1 MRDSIGIRAKLAAS
15 KTMREG
21 ETDMDI
27 GFIGLGQMGFHM
39 ARRLV
44 EAGHRVIVFDTRR
57 EAVDRLTALGAHAA
71 QSPRDMADQVET
83 VMASL
88 PTPDIVLAVATGP
101 DGVIEGKRVRRFVD
115 LSTTGAVMAKRIFAA
130 LKEKNIVQIDCPVS
144 GGVTGAAKGTLALM
158 VSGPRAE
165 VDAIAPLLPA
175 IGKTFIISERPGAG
189 QTMKLCNNYLSAAA
203 MTATSEAM
211 VMGVKAGLDP
221 RIMLDVIN
229 SGTGR
234 NTATEDKFGR
244 VVLPRTFNLGFTV
257 GLMTKDL
264 KLCLS
269 EGKALGVPMDV
280 AEAVTRLLQTACDEN
295 GPDKDLTTVV
305 QPVERRAGVEVR
317 APGESGTLGK

>member
-1 MRDSIGIRAKLAAS
+1 M
-15 KTMREG
+15 
-21 ETDMDI
+21 DM

-44 EAGHRVIVFDTRR
+44 EAGHRVMVFDVSS
-57 EAVDRLTALGAHAA
+57 EAIDRLTALGAQAVA
-71 QSPRDMADQVET
+71 SPRAMADEVET

-101 DGVIEGKRVRRFVD
+101 DGVIEGRRVRRFVD

-130 LKEKNIVQIDCPVS
+130 LAAKNIVQIDCPVS

-158 VSGPRAE
+158 VSGPREE
-165 VDAIAPLLPA
+165 VRAIEPLLPA
-175 IGKTFIISERPGAG
+175 IGRTFFIGERPGAG
-189 QTMKLCNNYLSAAA
+189 QTMKLCNNFLSAAA

-229 SGTGR
+229 AGTGR

-244 VVLPRTFNLGFTV
+244 VVLPRAFNLGFTV
-257 GLMTKDL
+257 GLMNKDL
-264 KLCLS
+264 KLCLA
-269 EGKALGVPMDV
+269 EGKALGVPMEV
-280 AEAVTRLLQTACDEN
+280 AETVAHMLQIACDEN

-317 APGESGTLGK
+317 APREGGPLGK

>member
-1 MRDSIGIRAKLAAS
+1 
-15 KTMREG
+15 
-21 ETDMDI
+21 MDI

-57 EAVDRLTALGAHAA
+57 EAVDRLTALGANAA

-101 DGVIEGKRVRRFVD
+101 DGVIAGKRVRRFVD

-144 GGVTGAAKGTLALM
+144 GGVTGAANGTLALM

-175 IGKTFIISERPGAG
+175 IGKTFIISDRPGAG

-269 EGKALGVPMDV
+269 EGKSLGVPMDV

>member
-1 MRDSIGIRAKLAAS
+1 
-15 KTMREG
+15 
-21 ETDMDI
+21 MDI
-27 GFIGLGQMGFHM
+27 GFIGLGQMGHHM

-44 EAGHRVIVFDTRR
+44 EAGHRVIVHDTRP
-57 EAVDRLTALGAHAA
+57 EAIDRLVKLGAQAGA
-71 QSPRDMADQVET
+71 SPRAIADEVET
-83 VMASL
+83 VMVSL

-115 LSTTGAVMAKRIFAA
+115 LSTTGAVMAKRIFDL
-130 LKEKNIVQIDCPVS
+130 LKAKNIVQIDCPVS
-144 GGVTGAAKGTLALM
+144 GGTTGAAKGTLALM

-165 VDAIAPLLPA
+165 VKAIEPLLPA
-175 IGKTFIISERPGAG
+175 IGKTFFIGEQPGAG
-189 QTMKLCNNYLSAAA
+189 QTMKLCNNFLSATA

-257 GLMTKDL
+257 GLMNKDL
-264 KLCLS
+264 KLCLA
-269 EGKALGVPMDV
+269 EGKALGVPMEV
-280 AEAVTRLLQTACDEN
+280 AETVTRMLQIACDEN

-317 APGESGTLGK
+317 APRDAGPMGK

>member
-1 MRDSIGIRAKLAAS
+1 
-15 KTMREG
+15 
-21 ETDMDI
+21 MDI

-39 ARRLV
+39 ARRLA
-44 EAGHRVIVFDTRR
+44 EAGHRLTVFDTQR
-57 EAVDRLTALGAHAA
+57 AAMDRLTALGAQAA
-71 QSPRDMADQVET
+71 ASPREVADQAET
-83 VMASL
+83 MMVSL

-101 DGVIEGKRVRRFVD
+101 GGAIEGKRVRRFVD
-115 LSTTGAVMAKRIFAA
+115 LSTTGAVMAKRTFEL
-130 LKEKNIVQIDCPVS
+130 LKAKNIVQIDCPVS
-144 GGVTGAAKGTLALM
+144 GGTTGAEKGTLALM

-165 VDAIAPLLPA
+165 VKAIEPALAA
-175 IGKTFIISERPGAG
+175 IGKFFFISEKPGAG
-189 QTMKLCNNYLSAAA
+189 QTMKLCNNFLSAAA

-244 VVLPRTFNLGFTV
+244 VVLPRLFNLGFTV

-264 KLCLS
+264 KLCLG
-269 EGKALGVPMDV
+269 EGKALGVPMEV

-295 GPDKDLTTVV
+295 GADKDLTTVV
-305 QPVERRAGVEVR
+305 QAVERRAGVEVR
-317 APGESGTLGK
+317 VPRESGPLGK

>member
-1 MRDSIGIRAKLAAS
+1 
-15 KTMREG
+15 
-21 ETDMDI
+21 MDV

-44 EAGHRVIVFDTRR
+44 EAGHRVVVFDTNA
-57 EAVDRLTALGAHAA
+57 EAVARLTALGARSAG
-71 QSPRDMADQVET
+71 SPRAIADEVET
-83 VMASL
+83 VFASL
-88 PTPDIVLAVATGP
+88 PTPDIVLGVATGSN
-101 DGVIEGKRVRRFVD
+101 GVIEGKRVRRFID
-115 LSTTGAVMAKRIFAA
+115 LSTTGAAMAQRIFDL
-130 LKEKNIVQIDCPVS
+130 LKAKNIVQIDCPVS
-144 GGVTGAAKGTLALM
+144 GGTTGAEKGTLALM
-158 VSGPRAE
+158 MSGPRSE
-165 VDAIAPLLPA
+165 VKAIEPLLPA
-175 IGKTFIISERPGAG
+175 IGKTFFISERPGAG
-189 QTMKLCNNYLSAAA
+189 QTMKLCNNFLSAAA

-257 GLMTKDL
+257 GLMNKDV
-264 KLCLS
+264 KLCLA
-269 EGKALGVPMDV
+269 EAKALGVPMEV
-280 AEAVTRLLQTACDEN
+280 AEAVGRMLQIACDEN

-317 APGESGTLGK
+317 TPDGGGPVGK

>member
-1 MRDSIGIRAKLAAS
+1 
-15 KTMREG
+15 
-21 ETDMDI
+21 MDI

-44 EAGHRVIVFDTRR
+44 EAGHGLVVFDTRR
-57 EAVDRLTALGAHAA
+57 EAVERLTALGAQAA
-71 QSPRDMADQVET
+71 GSPREIADAVET
-83 VMASL
+83 VMVSL
-88 PTPDIVLAVATGP
+88 PTPDVVLAVATGP
-101 DGVIEGKRVRRFVD
+101 GGVIEGKRVRRFVD
-115 LSTTGAVMAKRIFAA
+115 LSTTGAVTA
-130 LKEKNIVQIDCPVS
+130 
-144 GGVTGAAKGTLALM
+144 
-158 VSGPRAE
+158 SGPRAE
-165 VDAIAPLLPA
+165 VNAIEPALAA
-175 IGKTFIISERPGAG
+175 IGKTFFISERPGAG
-189 QTMKLCNNYLSAAA
+189 QTMKLCNNFLSAAA

-234 NTATEDKFGR
+234 NTATEDKFGL

-264 KLCLS
+264 KLCLG
-269 EGKALGVPMDV
+269 EGKALGVPMQV
-280 AEAVTRLLQTACDEN
+280 AEAVTQLLQTACDEN

-317 APGESGTLGK
+317 APRASGPLPK

>member
-1 MRDSIGIRAKLAAS
+1 
-15 KTMREG
+15 
-21 ETDMDI
+21 MDI

-44 EAGHRVIVFDTRR
+44 EAGHRLVVFDTRR
-57 EAVDRLTALGAHAA
+57 EAVDRLTALGAKSVDSARA
-71 QSPRDMADQVET
+71 VADEVET

-88 PTPDIVLAVATGP
+88 PTPDIVLAVATGAG
-101 DGVIEGKRVRRFVD
+101 GVIEGKRVRRFVD
-115 LSTTGAVMAKRIFAA
+115 LSTTGAVMAKRIFEA
-130 LKEKNIVQIDCPVS
+130 LKAKTIVQIDCPVS

-158 VSGPRAE
+158 VSGPRKE
-165 VDAIAPLLPA
+165 VSAIEPALKA
-175 IGKTFIISERPGAG
+175 IGRAFFISERPGAG
-189 QTMKLCNNYLSAAA
+189 QTMKLCNNFLAAAA

-264 KLCLS
+264 KLCLG
-269 EGKALGVPMDV
+269 EGKALGVPMEV
-280 AEAVTRLLQTACDEN
+280 AEAVTRALQTACDEN
-295 GPDKDLTTVV
+295 GPDADLTTVV
-305 QPVERRAGVEVR
+305 QPIERRAGVEVR
-317 APGESGTLGK
+317 PPRDGGALGK

>member
-1 MRDSIGIRAKLAAS
+1 
-15 KTMREG
+15 
-21 ETDMDI
+21 MDI

-44 EAGHRVIVFDTRR
+44 EAGHRVIVFDVRR
-57 EAVDRLTALGAHAA
+57 EAIERLTALGARAA
-71 QSPRDMADQVET
+71 ASPRVLADEVET

-88 PTPDIVLAVATGP
+88 PTPDVVLAVAAGAG
-101 DGVIEGKRVRRFVD
+101 GVIEGKRVRRFVD
-115 LSTTGAVMAKRIFAA
+115 LSTTGAVMAKRIFEA
-130 LKEKNIVQIDCPVS
+130 LKAKNIAQIDCPVS
-144 GGVTGAAKGTLALM
+144 GGVTGASKGTLALM
-158 VSGPRAE
+158 VSGARAE
-165 VDAIAPLLPA
+165 VDAIAPALAA
-175 IGKTFIISERPGAG
+175 IGKTFFIGERPGAG
-189 QTMKLCNNYLSAAA
+189 QTMKLCNNFLSAAA

-229 SGTGR
+229 AGTGR

-257 GLMTKDL
+257 GLMSKDL
-264 KLCLS
+264 KLCLA
-269 EGKALGVPMDV
+269 EGKALGVPMEV
-280 AEAVTRLLQTACDEN
+280 AETVTRMLQIACDEN

-317 APGESGTLGK
+317 APRADAPVGK

>member
-1 MRDSIGIRAKLAAS
+1 
-15 KTMREG
+15 
-21 ETDMDI
+21 MDI

-44 EAGHRVIVFDTRR
+44 EAGHGVTVFDTRR
-57 EAVDRLTALGAHAA
+57 EAVDRLVELGARAA
-71 QSPRDMADQVET
+71 GSPRAMADQVET

-88 PTPDIVLAVATGP
+88 PTPDIVLAVATGV

-115 LSTTGAVMAKRIFAA
+115 LSTTGAVMAKRIFEA
-130 LKEKNIVQIDCPVS
+130 LKAKNIVQIDCPVS

-165 VDAIAPLLPA
+165 VNAIEPLLPA
-175 IGKTFIISERPGAG
+175 IGKTFLISEQPGAG

-244 VVLPRTFNLGFTV
+244 VVLPRAFNLGFTV

-269 EGKALGVPMDV
+269 EGQALGVPMDV

-295 GPDKDLTTVV
+295 GPDKDLSTVV

-317 APGESGTLGK
+317 APHEGAPLGK

>member
-1 MRDSIGIRAKLAAS
+1 
-15 KTMREG
+15 
-21 ETDMDI
+21 MDI

-44 EAGHRVIVFDTRR
+44 EAGHRLVVFDTRR
-57 EAVDRLTALGAHAA
+57 EAIERLTALGAQAA
-71 QSPRDMADQVET
+71 ASPRELADAVET
-83 VMASL
+83 VMVSL
-88 PTPDIVLAVATGP
+88 PTPDVVLAVAAGAG
-101 DGVIEGKRVRRFVD
+101 GVIEGKRVRRFVD
-115 LSTTGAVMAKRIFAA
+115 LSTTGAVMAKRIFEA
-130 LKEKNIVQIDCPVS
+130 LKARNIVQIDCPVS

-158 VSGPRAE
+158 ASGPRAE
-165 VDAIAPLLPA
+165 INAIEPALAA
-175 IGKTFIISERPGAG
+175 IGKIFFISVRPGAG
-189 QTMKLCNNYLSAAA
+189 QTMKLCNNFLSAAA

-264 KLCLS
+264 KLCLG
-269 EGKALGVPMDV
+269 EGKALGVPMQV

-317 APGESGTLGK
+317 APRTSGPLPK

>member
-1 MRDSIGIRAKLAAS
+1 
-15 KTMREG
+15 
-21 ETDMDI
+21 MDI

-44 EAGHRVIVFDTRR
+44 EAGHRLVAFDTRR
-57 EAVDRLTALGAHAA
+57 EPLDRLTAMGAQAA
-71 QSPRDMADQVET
+71 GSAREIADEVET

-88 PTPDIVLAVATGP
+88 PTPEIVLEVASGEG
-101 DGVIEGKRVRRFVD
+101 GVIEGKRVRRFVD
-115 LSTTGAVMAKRIFAA
+115 LSTTGAVMAKRIFEM
-130 LKEKNIVQIDCPVS
+130 LKQRNMVQIDCPVS

-165 VDAIAPLLPA
+165 VTAIEPALAA
-175 IGKTFIISERPGAG
+175 IGRMFFISEQPGAG
-189 QTMKLCNNYLSAAA
+189 QTMKLCNNFLSAAA

-221 RIMLDVIN
+221 RTMLDVIN

-244 VVLPRTFNLGFTV
+244 VVLPRAFNLGFTV

-264 KLCLS
+264 KLCLG
-269 EGKALGVPMDV
+269 EGKALGVPMHV
-280 AEAVTRLLQTACDEN
+280 AEAVTRLLQLACDEN

-305 QPVERRAGVEVR
+305 PAVERRAGVEVR
-317 APGESGTLGK
+317 TPRDSGPVGK

>member
-1 MRDSIGIRAKLAAS
+1 
-15 KTMREG
+15 
-21 ETDMDI
+21 
-27 GFIGLGQMGFHM
+27 
-39 ARRLV
+39 
-44 EAGHRVIVFDTRR
+44 
-57 EAVDRLTALGAHAA
+57 
-71 QSPRDMADQVET
+71 
-83 VMASL
+83 
-88 PTPDIVLAVATGP
+88 
-101 DGVIEGKRVRRFVD
+101 
-115 LSTTGAVMAKRIFAA
+115 
-130 LKEKNIVQIDCPVS
+130 
-144 GGVTGAAKGTLALM
+144 
-158 VSGPRAE
+158 
-165 VDAIAPLLPA
+165 
-175 IGKTFIISERPGAG
+175 
-189 QTMKLCNNYLSAAA
+189 MKLCNNYLSAAA

-244 VVLPRTFNLGFTV
+244 VVLPRTFNLGFAV

-295 GPDKDLTTVV
+295 GADKDLSTVV

-317 APGESGTLGK
+317 TPGESAPLGK

>member
-1 MRDSIGIRAKLAAS
+1 
-15 KTMREG
+15 
-21 ETDMDI
+21 MDI

-101 DGVIEGKRVRRFVD
+101 DGVIAGKRVRRFVD

-175 IGKTFIISERPGAG
+175 IGKTFIISDRPGAG

-269 EGKALGVPMDV
+269 EGKSLGVPMDV

-317 APGESGTLGK
+317 APREGGPLGK

>member
-1 MRDSIGIRAKLAAS
+1 
-15 KTMREG
+15 
-21 ETDMDI
+21 MDI

-101 DGVIEGKRVRRFVD
+101 DGVIAGKRVRRFVD

-175 IGKTFIISERPGAG
+175 IGKTFIISDRPGAG

-269 EGKALGVPMDV
+269 EGKSLGVPMDV

>member
-1 MRDSIGIRAKLAAS
+1 
-15 KTMREG
+15 
-21 ETDMDI
+21 MDI

-44 EAGHRVIVFDTRR
+44 EAGHHVTLFDVRS
-57 EAVDRLTALGAHAA
+57 EAINRLTALGARAVA
-71 QSPRDMADQVET
+71 SPRAVADEVET

-88 PTPDIVLAVATGP
+88 PTPDIVLAVATGA
-101 DGVIEGKRVRRFVD
+101 DGVIEGGRVRRFVD

-130 LKEKNIVQIDCPVS
+130 LAAKNIVQIDCPVS

-158 VSGPRAE
+158 VSGPREE
-165 VDAIAPLLPA
+165 VRAIEPLLPA
-175 IGKTFIISERPGAG
+175 IGKTFFIGERPGAG
-189 QTMKLCNNYLSAAA
+189 QTMKLCNNFLSAAA

-229 SGTGR
+229 AGTGR

-244 VVLPRTFNLGFTV
+244 VVLPRAFNLGFTV
-257 GLMTKDL
+257 GLMNKDL
-264 KLCLS
+264 KLCLA
-269 EGKALGVPMDV
+269 EGKALGVPMEV
-280 AEAVTRLLQTACDEN
+280 AETVAHMLQIACDEN

-317 APGESGTLGK
+317 APREGGPLGK

>member
-1 MRDSIGIRAKLAAS
+1 
-15 KTMREG
+15 
-21 ETDMDI
+21 MDI

-44 EAGHRVIVFDTRR
+44 EAGHGVMVFDVRS
-57 EAVDRLTALGAHAA
+57 EAIDRLTALGARAA
-71 QSPRDMADQVET
+71 ASPRAMADEVET

-101 DGVIEGKRVRRFVD
+101 DGVIEGRRVRRFVD
-115 LSTTGAVMAKRIFAA
+115 LSTTGALMAKRIFAA
-130 LKEKNIVQIDCPVS
+130 LAAKSIVQIDCPVS

-165 VDAIAPLLPA
+165 VRAIEPVLPA
-175 IGKTFIISERPGAG
+175 IGRTFFIGERPGAG
-189 QTMKLCNNYLSAAA
+189 QTMKLCNNFLSAAA

-229 SGTGR
+229 AGTGR

-244 VVLPRTFNLGFTV
+244 VVLPRAFNLGFTV

-264 KLCLS
+264 KLCLA
-269 EGKALGVPMDV
+269 EGKALGVPMEV
-280 AEAVTRLLQTACDEN
+280 AETVTHMLQIACDEN

-317 APGESGTLGK
+317 APREGGPLGK

>member
-1 MRDSIGIRAKLAAS
+1 
-15 KTMREG
+15 
-21 ETDMDI
+21 MDI

-88 PTPDIVLAVATGP
+88 PTPDIVLAVATGA

-115 LSTTGAVMAKRIFAA
+115 LSTTGAVMAKRIFEA
-130 LKEKNIVQIDCPVS
+130 LKAKNIVQIDSPVS

-165 VDAIAPLLPA
+165 VAAIEPLLPA
-175 IGKTFIISERPGAG
+175 IGKTFLISEQPGAG

-244 VVLPRTFNLGFTV
+244 VVLPRAFNLGFTV

-269 EGKALGVPMDV
+269 EGQALGVPMDV

>member
-1 MRDSIGIRAKLAAS
+1 
-15 KTMREG
+15 
-21 ETDMDI
+21 MDI

-44 EAGHRVIVFDTRR
+44 EAGHGLVVFDTRR
-57 EAVDRLTALGAHAA
+57 EAVERLTALGAKAA
-71 QSPRDMADQVET
+71 GSPREIADVVET
-83 VMASL
+83 VMVSL
-88 PTPDIVLAVATGP
+88 PTPDVVLAVATGP
-101 DGVIEGKRVRRFVD
+101 GGVIEGKRVRRFVD
-115 LSTTGAVMAKRIFAA
+115 LSTTGAVMAKRICET
-130 LKEKNIVQIDCPVS
+130 LKGRNIVQIDCPVS

-158 VSGPRAE
+158 ASGPRAE
-165 VDAIAPLLPA
+165 VSGIEPALAA
-175 IGKTFIISERPGAG
+175 IGKTFFISERPGAG
-189 QTMKLCNNYLSAAA
+189 QTMKLCNNFLSATA

-264 KLCLS
+264 KLCLG
-269 EGKALGVPMDV
+269 EGKALGVPMQV
-280 AEAVTRLLQTACDEN
+280 AEAVTQLLETACDEN

-317 APGESGTLGK
+317 APRAGSPLPK

>member
-1 MRDSIGIRAKLAAS
+1 
-15 KTMREG
+15 
-21 ETDMDI
+21 MDI

-57 EAVDRLTALGAHAA
+57 EAVGRLTALGAQAA
-71 QSPRDMADQVET
+71 KSPREMADQVET

-88 PTPDIVLAVATGP
+88 PTPDIVLAVATGA

-115 LSTTGAVMAKRIFAA
+115 LSTTGAVMARRIFEA
-130 LKEKNIVQIDCPVS
+130 LRAKNIVQIDCPVS

-165 VDAIAPLLPA
+165 VNAIEPLLLA
-175 IGKTFIISERPGAG
+175 IGKTFLIGERPGAG

-244 VVLPRTFNLGFTV
+244 VVLPRTFNLGFAV

-295 GPDKDLTTVV
+295 GADKDLSTVV

-317 APGESGTLGK
+317 TPGESGPLGK

>member
-1 MRDSIGIRAKLAAS
+1 
-15 KTMREG
+15 
-21 ETDMDI
+21 MDI

-44 EAGHRVIVFDTRR
+44 EAGHRVMVFDVRS
-57 EAVDRLTALGAHAA
+57 EAVDRLTALGARAA
-71 QSPRDMADQVET
+71 ASPRAMAGEVET

-101 DGVIEGKRVRRFVD
+101 DGVIEGRRVRRFVD
-115 LSTTGAVMAKRIFAA
+115 LSTTGAVMAKRVFAA
-130 LKEKNIVQIDCPVS
+130 LAAKNIVQIDCPVS

-158 VSGPRAE
+158 VSGPREE
-165 VDAIAPLLPA
+165 VGAIEPLLPA
-175 IGKTFIISERPGAG
+175 IGKTFFIGERPGAG
-189 QTMKLCNNYLSAAA
+189 QTMKLCNNFLSAAA

-229 SGTGR
+229 AGTGR

-244 VVLPRTFNLGFTV
+244 VVLPRAFNLGFTV
-257 GLMTKDL
+257 GLMNKDL
-264 KLCLS
+264 KLCLA
-269 EGKALGVPMDV
+269 EGKALGVPMEV
-280 AEAVTRLLQTACDEN
+280 AETVAHMLQIACDEN

-317 APGESGTLGK
+317 APREGGPLGK

>member
-1 MRDSIGIRAKLAAS
+1 
-15 KTMREG
+15 
-21 ETDMDI
+21 MDI

-44 EAGHRVIVFDTRR
+44 EAGHRLVVFDNRR
-57 EAVDRLTALGAHAA
+57 EAIERLTALGAQAA
-71 QSPRDMADQVET
+71 ASARELADAVET
-83 VMASL
+83 VMVSL
-88 PTPDIVLAVATGP
+88 PTPDVVLAVAAGP
-101 DGVIEGKRVRRFVD
+101 GGVIEGKRVRRFVD
-115 LSTTGAVMAKRIFAA
+115 LSTTGAVMAKRIFEA
-130 LKEKNIVQIDCPVS
+130 LKTRNIVQIDCPVS

-158 VSGPRAE
+158 ASGPRAE
-165 VDAIAPLLPA
+165 VNAIEPALAA
-175 IGKTFIISERPGAG
+175 IGKTFFISERPGAG
-189 QTMKLCNNYLSAAA
+189 QTMKLCNNFLSAAA

-264 KLCLS
+264 KLCLG
-269 EGKALGVPMDV
+269 EGKALGVPMQV
-280 AEAVTRLLQTACDEN
+280 AEAVAQLLQTACDEN

-317 APGESGTLGK
+317 APRASGPLPK

>member
-1 MRDSIGIRAKLAAS
+1 
-15 KTMREG
+15 
-21 ETDMDI
+21 MDI

-44 EAGHRVIVFDTRR
+44 EAGHRVTVFDVRR
-57 EAVDRLTALGAHAA
+57 EAIDRLTALGAQAA
-71 QSPRDMADQVET
+71 ASPRAIADEVET

-88 PTPDIVLAVATGP
+88 PTPEIVLAVATGP
-101 DGVIEGKRVRRFVD
+101 DGVVEGRRVRRFVD

-130 LKEKNIVQIDCPVS
+130 LAAKNIVQIDCPVS

-158 VSGPRAE
+158 VSGPREE
-165 VDAIAPLLPA
+165 VRAIEPLLPA
-175 IGKTFIISERPGAG
+175 IGRTFFIGEHPGAG
-189 QTMKLCNNYLSAAA
+189 QTMKLCNNFLSAAA

-229 SGTGR
+229 AGTGR

-244 VVLPRTFNLGFTV
+244 VVLPRAFNLGFTV
-257 GLMTKDL
+257 GLMNKDL
-264 KLCLS
+264 KLCLA
-269 EGKALGVPMDV
+269 EGKALGVPMEV
-280 AEAVTRLLQTACDEN
+280 AETVAHMLQIACDEN

-317 APGESGTLGK
+317 APREGGPLGK

>member
-1 MRDSIGIRAKLAAS
+1 
-15 KTMREG
+15 
-21 ETDMDI
+21 MDI

-44 EAGHRVIVFDTRR
+44 EAGHRLVVFDNRR
-57 EAVDRLTALGAHAA
+57 EAIERLTALGARAA
-71 QSPRDMADQVET
+71 ASPRELADVVET
-83 VMASL
+83 VMVSL
-88 PTPDIVLAVATGP
+88 PTPDVVLAVATGAG
-101 DGVIEGKRVRRFVD
+101 GVIEGKRVRRFVD
-115 LSTTGAVMAKRIFAA
+115 LSTTGAVMAKRIFEA
-130 LKEKNIVQIDCPVS
+130 LKTKNIVQIDCPVS

-158 VSGPRAE
+158 ASGPRTE
-165 VDAIAPLLPA
+165 INAIEPALAA
-175 IGKTFIISERPGAG
+175 IGKTFFISERPGAG
-189 QTMKLCNNYLSAAA
+189 QTMKLCNNFLSAAA

-234 NTATEDKFGR
+234 NTATDDKFGR

-264 KLCLS
+264 KLCLG
-269 EGKALGVPMDV
+269 EGKALGVPMQV
-280 AEAVTRLLQTACDEN
+280 AEAVTQLLQTACDEN

-317 APGESGTLGK
+317 APRASGPLPK

>member
-1 MRDSIGIRAKLAAS
+1 
-15 KTMREG
+15 
-21 ETDMDI
+21 MDI

-44 EAGHRVIVFDTRR
+44 EAGHRLVAFDTRR
-57 EAVDRLTALGAHAA
+57 EALDRLTALGAQAA
-71 QSPRDMADQVET
+71 GSTREIADEVET

-88 PTPDIVLAVATGP
+88 PTPEVVLEVATGEG
-101 DGVIEGKRVRRFVD
+101 GVIEGKRVRRFVD
-115 LSTTGAVMAKRIFAA
+115 LSTTGAVMAKRIFEM
-130 LKEKNIVQIDCPVS
+130 LKQRNIVQIDCPVS

-158 VSGPRAE
+158 ASGPRAE
-165 VDAIAPLLPA
+165 VAAIEPALAA
-175 IGKTFIISERPGAG
+175 IGRMFFISEQPGAG
-189 QTMKLCNNYLSAAA
+189 QTMKLCNNFLSAAA

-221 RIMLDVIN
+221 RVMLDVIN

-244 VVLPRTFNLGFTV
+244 VVLPRAFNLGFTV

-264 KLCLS
+264 KLCLG
-269 EGKALGVPMDV
+269 EGKALGVPMHV
-280 AEAVTRLLQTACDEN
+280 AEAVTRLLQLACDEN

-305 QPVERRAGVEVR
+305 QAVERRAGVEVR
-317 APGESGTLGK
+317 APRVGGALPK